1 MATGK
6 FGDHFSIDVMADGR
20 HRVLGAACRLLSD
33 NGREVQTDE
42 IQVEIFI
49 TKAEF
54 LSSSGKA
61 ILDKL
66 REECASLAASEKA
79 TDVQKRFVGL
89 TLI

>member
-6 FGDHFSIDVMADGR
+6 FGGHFSIEVAADGR
-20 HRVLGAACRLLSD
+20 YRVLASACRNLTD
-33 NGREVQTDE
+33 GGREVQTDE

-49 TKAEF
+49 TKDEF

-66 REECASLAASEKA
+66 RTECAALAVSEKA
-79 TDVQKRFVGL
+79 TDTQKRFVGL
-89 TLI
+89 AIS